1 MMPRLDKLQTLVGRE
16 ALRLLKNPSALMV
29 LGLLLAFSLLLA
41 LSRNDKKPAMI
52 CMIVHSD
59 KLAASGPGG
68 TASDFVE
75 KLTKAAKKTNTI
87 RVGPLSRIPV
97 YHEQRVY
104 PPNTCAIELLELPAS
119 NGSSSQLS
127 VAYRYPGGKSEVLEP
142 FLRWFW
148 PIAVDH
154 FGRVNVVEQ
163 AATASRSMSAT
174 ALVME
179 RLQSGSLSEL
189 MNAELAAAILLLVVQ
204 FVTCCQLIVSFTS
217 QDRERGTLTALALS
231 PITMSELLQA
241 KILFHLLLSA
251 LGCGAVIAV
260 LKPSALLHGS
270 LWVTLLLTSLG
281 LCSVGMVIASLTK
294 TQSAASLLALC
305 YMLVGAVVF
314 YLATKFSAFA
324 GLKSFAFENYS
335 FGMVFLSLQRPIP
348 LSRATDLPPMLA
360 LVGGWLA
367 TATLLFRTRGWR

>member
-1 MMPRLDKLQTLVGRE
+1 MMPRLDKIKTLVGRE

-41 LSRNDKKPAMI
+41 LSRNDKKPTMLCVI
-52 CMIVHSD
+52 GYPD
-59 KLAASGPGG
+59 KYATSGPGG
-68 TASDFVE
+68 TPSKFVE
-75 KLTKAAKKTNTI
+75 KLTRAATNKFRI
-87 RVGPLSRIPV
+87 GPLSRIPV
-97 YHEQRVY
+97 FREQRVY
-104 PPNTCAIELLELPAS
+104 PPNTCAIELLELPADD
-119 NGSSSQLS
+119 GSTTQLS

-163 AATASRSMSAT
+163 AATASRPMSST

-189 MNAELAAAILLLVVQ
+189 MNAELAAAVLLLVVQ

-241 KILFHLLLSA
+241 KILFHLGLSV

-260 LKPSALLHGS
+260 LKPSALSHAS
-270 LWVTLLLTSLG
+270 LWATLLLTSLG
-281 LCSVGMVIASLTK
+281 LCSVGMVIASLAK

-314 YLATKFSAFA
+314 YLASKFSAFA
-324 GLKSFAFENYS
+324 GVKSFAFENYS

-348 LSRATDLPPMLA
+348 LFHATDLLPMLA
-360 LVGGWLA
+360 LVVGWLT